1 MSCRIL
7 LTHDAE
13 ALQYWYGE
21 RALAGLAQL
30 GEPVVCPERQWSR
43 EALLHEAR
51 DCQLI
56 VADRA
61 TPVPAELIEA
71 GAELRAVV
79 RCAMDIRTI
88 DVETA
93 SRRGVLVT
101 HAGPGF
107 VQAVSEW
114 VVAQLINLARGLPD
128 YTLAWRGGETPRP
141 VMGRQLA
148 GLTAGVLGLGHIG
161 RYLTP
166 MLRAL
171 GMQVLIHDP
180 GVTVP
185 PECGEA
191 VSRETLLARADAV
204 ICLAAHTRETEGM
217 MDHSAFA
224 AMKPGSWFINA
235 ARGALVDE
243 RALQQALNE
252 GPLAGAAL
260 DVGSGEGDVPAAALA
275 AMPGVLATPHIGGM
289 VPEAIEYQALQ
300 TVEQVRRILRGEVPD
315 GAVNADSVTLHPIDS

>member
-7 LTHDAE
+7 LTHDAQ
-13 ALQYWYGE
+13 ALQQWYGE
-21 RALAGLAQL
+21 KALAGLRQL
-30 GEPVVCPERQWSR
+30 GETVICPGQRWSR
-43 EALLHEAR
+43 EALLHEIR

-79 RCAMDIRTI
+79 RCAMDIRSI
-88 DVETA
+88 DIETA

-128 YTLAWRGGETPRP
+128 YMLAWRRGETPRP
-141 VMGRQLA
+141 VMGRQIA

-166 MLRAL
+166 LLRAL
-171 GMQVLIHDP
+171 GMQVLVHDP

-185 PECGEA
+185 AECGDA
-191 VSRETLLARADAV
+191 VSRGTLLSRSDAV

-217 MDHSAFA
+217 MNRAAFA

-243 RALQQALNE
+243 RALQEALQT
-252 GPLAGAAL
+252 GQLAGAAL
-260 DVGSGEGDVPAAALA
+260 DVGSGEGDSPTAALA
-275 AMPGVLATPHIGGM
+275 ALPSVLATPHIGGM
-289 VPEAIEYQALQ
+289 VPEAIDYQSLQ
-300 TVEQVRRILRGEVPD
+300 TVEQIRWILRGEIPD
-315 GAVNADSVTLHPIDS
+315 GAVNADSITLRPICS